1 MSSNLRVKAILAG
14 LFLVFALVLA
24 SCAPPAGVEVTSARI
39 QAWVGGPRDGVEVP
53 MGQVPVLCHAFARA
67 GVAQIELWVN
77 GAFANRAVNAGETYF
92 TAELS
97 FQATGP
103 GTYALVCLTGDQD
116 GETVR
121 SEPVTVMVSGEL
133 PTATTVPPAVDTA
146 TPTST
151 TVPPTAVPP
160 PPPTVTL
167 VPPTG
172 TPIPP
177 TVTPVPPTSTPTS
190 TPTTPPPP
198 IIVSFEVNPSTITL
212 GGCPHF
218 TWQVE
223 GDITAIWFDGEGV
236 GNYPDSRDRCPT
248 ATRAYELHA
257 EGPGGTDTESVTVV
271 VAQASPTPG
280 DTDGPVITRIAE
292 SSNHMNW
299 PDPQCYDCQ
308 YPNQVTITAYISDP
322 SGVSGAKVTY
332 RINAGG
338 AVWRDI
344 GMTQVQTGMYSA
356 TIGPADLV
364 NSLNPP
370 VPTGTCFTTSSLQ
383 YYVQAF
389 DGLSNHS
396 QSPTGAVTV
405 HYCYIIR

>member
-1 MSSNLRVKAILAG
+1 
-14 LFLVFALVLA
+14 
-24 SCAPPAGVEVTSARI
+24 
-39 QAWVGGPRDGVEVP
+39 
-53 MGQVPVLCHAFARA
+53 
-67 GVAQIELWVN
+67 VAQIELWVN

-133 PTATTVPPAVDTA
+133 PTSTTVPPAVDTA

-160 PPPTVTL
+160 PPTVTP

-177 TVTPVPPTSTPTS
+177 TVTSVPPTSTPIS
-190 TPTTPPPP
+190 TPTTPPTPP
-198 IIVSFEVNPSTITL
+198 TIVSFEAVQSD
-212 GGCPHF
+212 GCFHF

-271 VAQASPTPG
+271 VTPG
-280 DTDGPVITRIAE
+280 DTDGPVIGRFAHSPGLIYWDE
-292 SSNHMNW
+292 
-299 PDPQCYDCQ
+299 YDSCAPPT
-308 YPNQVTITAYISDP
+308 YPIQATINAYNVTDP
-322 SGVSGAKVTY
+322 SGVEAVKVVYRVVEVGRPAGQWQAKPM
-332 RINAGG
+332 N
-338 AVWRDI
+338 
-344 GMTQVQTGMYSA
+344 QVQTGMYSA
-356 TIGPADLV
+356 TIGPNDLEL
-364 NSLNPP
+364 SLNPP
-370 VPTGTCFTTSSLQ
+370 VSYGYGNQSMLE
-383 YYVQAF
+383 YYIQAF
-389 DGLSNHS
+389 DGVGNRSDSSTRSL
-396 QSPTGAVTV
+396 TIE
-405 HYCYIIR
+405 YCYPGPT